1 MHEMVKGAN
10 VGLAA
15 LSEDVDAVSVSLGW
29 TSSTGEGDA
38 DVSVMLLGADGK
50 VRGDGD
56 FYFYNNPVAADGS
69 VQLLGKKPVEEG
81 SEDQIVFD
89 LTAIPDD
96 VERIVVAASRYEGA
110 RFGELDDLRV
120 VLADG
125 SGEGLL
131 RFAIDDAGSVSAV
144 IFGELYRRA
153 GEWKFR
159 AVGQGY
165 ASGLAGL
172 ATDFGVD
179 IEDDASDADA
189 DADAEA
195 DVDVEAD
202 VDPGVA
208 TVEDRG
214 VVAGNGAG
222 EAAVGTAG
230 AGVVATAVEQ
240 ATPSPL
246 AGSVTPVGAVTP
258 AGPPGL
264 VTQADPAGPVTPA
277 DPARP
282 EAPGAL
288 VPGQSLESGG
298 VRAGAQAGT
307 LPAVPAPRQPEEDA
321 GGRKPSARPRTA
333 KKKVTL
339 PKAVK
344 KSLAENESW
353 REARLFPVSA
363 LKSDRDRE
371 ARATSVLLSVMAQ
384 VPEFG
389 RRLTAAFGAP
399 AGRMETFTEV
409 SLPHGETP
417 RRPDGVIRV
426 ERAGKLWTA
435 LVETKTNGN
444 ALRTEQV
451 QAYMDIAARRGYEAV
466 ITLSNDVALEGS
478 PLVDVKIDRRRKHK
492 VALRHLSWAEVAH
505 QAQMLIRHEGVGNS
519 AHAWLLQE
527 LLHYL
532 QHENSGCHGFQ
543 NMGAAWVPVRNGI
556 DDETLCQG
564 DPRALEVVE
573 SWERLIRQVCLG
585 LGGELGQK
593 VLPVRRARRGTD
605 PEVRRAEMADQL
617 CREGRLEAELRIE
630 GTPGILALSADLRT
644 GKLRTSI
651 EIPAPE
657 QGYPLNWAKR
667 LVRKLAEAPADL
679 HVETLVDGGT
689 GGPRG
694 TLERLRPEPGDML
707 PANGAQITGFR
718 LSLFKGMGSTR
729 GNAESGFIRS
739 VDDAVHRF
747 YGTVVVHLD
756 RPAARR
762 APTAERVA
770 VG

>member
-1 MHEMVKGAN
+1 MIKGSN
-10 VGLAA
+10 VALAA
-15 LSEDVDAVSVSLGW
+15 LSEDVGSVIVGLGW
-29 TSSTGEGDA
+29 GSPTGEGDA
-38 DVSVMLLGADGK
+38 DVSVLLLDADGK
-50 VRGDGD
+50 VRSDTD

-69 VQLLGKKPVEEG
+69 VQLLGKTPTEDG
-81 SEDQIVFD
+81 SEDRISFD
-89 LTAIPDD
+89 LTAVPAD
-96 VERIVVAASRYEGA
+96 VHRIVVAASRYGGA
-110 RFGELDDLRV
+110 RFGELQDVRLS
-120 VLADG
+120 LADG
-125 SGEGLL
+125 TGEDLL
-131 RFAIDDAGSVSAV
+131 RFAIDDADSVSAI

-153 GEWKFR
+153 EEWKFR

-179 IEDDASDADA
+179 IEDDAAA
-189 DADAEA
+189 
-195 DVDVEAD
+195 VEA
-202 VDPGVA
+202 A
-208 TVEDRG
+208 
-214 VVAGNGAG
+214 AG
-222 EAAVGTAG
+222 ETALESEPGSGTAVPG
-230 AGVVATAVEQ
+230 EQDSEATGDPAHLTAPAPATAPNPAAGPAAEGAAPEPLTAV
-240 ATPSPL
+240 PSPRR
-246 AGSVTPVGAVTP
+246 P
-258 AGPPGL
+258 AEDGEPPKR
-264 VTQADPAGPVTPA
+264 V
-277 DPARP
+277 
-282 EAPGAL
+282 
-288 VPGQSLESGG
+288 
-298 VRAGAQAGT
+298 
-307 LPAVPAPRQPEEDA
+307 
-321 GGRKPSARPRTA
+321 ARPRTA

-339 PKAVK
+339 PKVAR

-371 ARATSVLLSVMAQ
+371 TRATSVLLSVMAQ

-409 SLPHGETP
+409 SLPHGDSP

-478 PLVDVKIDRRRKHK
+478 PLVDVKIDKRRKHK

-505 QAQMLIRHEGVGNS
+505 QAQMLIRHEGVGNA

-543 NMGAAWVPVRNGI
+543 NMGPAWVPVRNGI

-573 SWERLIRQVCLG
+573 SWERLVRQVCLG

-593 VLPVRRARRGTD
+593 VLPVQRVKRGTD
-605 PEVRRAEMADQL
+605 PGARRTLLAERL
-617 CREGRLEAELRIE
+617 CAEGRLEAELRIE
-630 GTPGILALSADLRT
+630 GTPGVLAVTADLRT
-644 GKLRTSI
+644 GRLRTSLA
-651 EIPAPE
+651 IPAPE
-657 QGYPLNWAKR
+657 QGYPLSWAKR
-667 LVRKLAEAPADL
+667 LIRTLAEAPADL
-679 HVETLVDGGT
+679 HVETLVEGET

-694 TLERLRPEPGDML
+694 TLERLRPEPADLL
-707 PANGAQITGFR
+707 PKDGAGITGFR
-718 LSLFKGMGSTR
+718 LTLLKGMGSSR
-729 GNAESGFIRS
+729 GNAETGFIRS

-747 YGTVVVHLD
+747 YTTVAAHLD
-756 RPAARR
+756 HPTPRR
-762 APTAERVA
+762 TPSREATPM
-770 VG
+770 G